1 MKRYFIIIPILLLVY
16 FLTLDFNNNQKEIKE
31 DKIKNVIEEEN
42 FKEKL
47 VDVFYGGE
55 NKNMS
60 IDDYV
65 IGVLACEMPASFNME
80 ALKAGAVVARTFYMF
95 KTNTIPLYVASNNDQ
110 CFISENDMHEKWK
123 DNFQKYY
130 DIVKEAV
137 LSTSGE
143 FITYD
148 GEVIQSFYFSMSNGY
163 TEDVEN
169 VFSESKPYLVSV
181 DSSWEMNL
189 KNYKGDVTFSLEEFK
204 NKLGINDNIVIG
216 EILKT
221 KSGRVDSIDI
231 SGKLFKGTEVRKLFD
246 LRSTDFDIKISEE
259 TVNITTRGYG
269 HGVGL
274 SQYGANE
281 MAKLGYNYQDII
293 KHYYKDVEILTL

>member
-60 IDDYV
+60 IDDYI